1 MSEKPVPTWRD
12 LQDSRVLPVA
22 TAAVLAITIT
32 VTLVQIAVPE
42 VRLHLWRNQGALQ
55 SGEFWRLATPLLIQY
70 DPPRDAAIV
79 LGLIAF
85 VGTAVERVY
94 GARRLLGIYVTC
106 GVVGQAFGYLW
117 EPPDAGA
124 SVAGA
129 GLLGALSAWLL
140 FSRSGAPLRARL
152 LAVLAVI
159 GGLILTV
166 RQDMHGPPLL
176 VGCALGTLIRI
187 RAAPANS
194 HIP

>member
-1 MSEKPVPTWRD
+1 MSTKPVPTW
-12 LQDSRVLPVA
+12 LEMQDSRAFPVA
-22 TAAVLAITIT
+22 TVVLLAVTIT

-42 VRLHLWRNQGALQ
+42 VRLHLWRDQGALQ
-55 SGEFWRLATPLLIQY
+55 SGEFWRLVTPLLIQY
-70 DPPRDAAIV
+70 DPPLDAAIV

-85 VGTAVERVY
+85 IGTAVERVY
-94 GARRLLGIYVTC
+94 GAGRLLGVYITC

-140 FSRSGAPLRARL
+140 SSRSGAPLRARL
-152 LAVLAVI
+152 LAVLAVL

-176 VGCALGTLIRI
+176 VGCALGVVALGRRTRTIG
-187 RAAPANS
+187 P
-194 HIP
+194 